1 MYNLFK
7 YCNQSPVLKKDGLR
21 CKESQDGNE
30 PCSIRIFKFL
40 LSRGSADVT
49 TPFVSAA
56 MIELVQNLC
65 QCYGDRGAPK

>member
-21 CKESQDGNE
+21 CKERQDDNE
-30 PCSIRIFKFL
+30 PCSMRIFNFL
-40 LSRGSADVT
+40 LSRASADVT
-49 TPFVSAA
+49 TRFVSAA

-65 QCYGDRGAPK
+65 PMLW